1 MQLFTTMIN
10 TSKKPEN
17 NRSPKVFQT
26 FWQRLWTVQKE
37 KSNERINFFLIK
49 SCWIFELEQT
59 FSILK
64 NMNMKSSVKFFSV
77 FFSNEIH
84 APIPQKTSTSNSNV
98 TLDPLKSQIH
108 LFFYKHLESDPS
120 PQNCFYFRG

>member
-1 MQLFTTMIN
+1 
-10 TSKKPEN
+10 
-17 NRSPKVFQT
+17 
-26 FWQRLWTVQKE
+26 
-37 KSNERINFFLIK
+37 
-49 SCWIFELEQT
+49 
-59 FSILK
+59 
-64 NMNMKSSVKFFSV
+64 MNMKSSIKLFSV

-84 APIPQKTSTSNSNV
+84 TKIPQKTSTSNSNV